1 MDDAP
6 PASAVA
12 QEKKKLQKET
22 NEVIEKCL
30 AQILLIQ
37 NLLLL
42 ATYLDE
48 IKEYN
53 HVITVGTRIFSQLC
67 FGLSHPKF
75 LLTYFF

>member
-1 MDDAP
+1 MDDPP
-6 PASAVA
+6 PASAIA
-12 QEKKKLQKET
+12 LEKKKLQKET

-48 IKEYN
+48 IKEYT
-53 HVITVGTRIFSQLC
+53 HVVTVGTRIL
-67 FGLSHPKF
+67 F
-75 LLTYFF
+75 LIYILQAHLK